1 VQRLILVIVLVV
13 LVAVLASLPTSAVS
27 DNSPSLADSNVPDS
41 EIAASQTGATN
52 SSASATITIT
62 MTGVMDE

>member
-13 LVAVLASLPTSAVS
+13 LVVVLANPPASALS
-27 DNSPSLADSNVPDS
+27 DNTPSLADSNVPDS

-52 SSASATITIT
+52 SSASAITIT
-62 MTGVMDE
+62 MYTGDGE